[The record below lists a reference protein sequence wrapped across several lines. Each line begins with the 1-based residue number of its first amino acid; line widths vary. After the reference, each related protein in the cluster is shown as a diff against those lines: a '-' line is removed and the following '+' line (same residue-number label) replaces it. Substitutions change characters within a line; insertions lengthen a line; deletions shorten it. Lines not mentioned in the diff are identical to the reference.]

1 MITFTVDVCVC
12 VCHGVSRVSACA
24 DFFARALLLQEMFAV
39 EPLCNAPLARD
50 RNERS
55 RRRERR
61 RSYAFPRR

>member
-1 MITFTVDVCVC
+1 MALFKTQPMDV
-12 VCHGVSRVSACA
+12 A
-24 DFFARALLLQEMFAV
+24 FEEMFAV